1 VSWLHTIVAA
11 MILLSIIVG
20 WGCTRL
26 VGLLLC
32 LTVLEI
38 SKRSIMRRGNPPLS
52 SWRWLGMTLSTLL
65 DKVELYVWP
74 TSSGESGL
82 PLPIL
87 LGFCH
92 GIFLRNGL
100 VHKVLLAVW
109 LIKIKPLIKVS
120 V

>member
-1 VSWLHTIVAA
+1 VMVFS
-11 MILLSIIVG
+11 SIIVG
-20 WGCTRL
+20 WGCIRL

-38 SKRSIMRRGNPPLS
+38 PRRLVLRQGHPLVS
-52 SWRWLGMTLSTLL
+52 SWRWLGRTLSTPL
-65 DKVELYVWP
+65 DKAELFAWP

-100 VHKVLLAVW
+100 VSQGLD
-109 LIKIKPLIKVS
+109 S
-120 V
+120 C